1 MQYEEQTYRRL
12 LRQYE
17 ETRMRHLH
25 EQRTRR
31 DKIYAELP
39 EIAALDRQMAEDSA
53 AAARA
58 ALDGNPA
65 ALERLT
71 DTNCRISA
79 QKEEILRS
87 AGYPADILEQTYTC
101 PDCRDTGFIG
111 TEKCHCFKQ
120 ALTLAL
126 SKNSILSHI
135 LEKEN
140 FTTFSFSYYD
150 DLTADPQLHLTP
162 RDNIRKVVADARQF
176 VDEFDTVCRNLL
188 IYGNTGVGKTFLTNC
203 IAKALMDTAHH
214 VVYMTSHALFE
225 VFESHRTD
233 RSAPED
239 TSLYHYIFNC
249 DLLIIDDL
257 GTELSNA
264 FTNSWLYTCIN
275 ERYLHRRATVISTN
289 LSLEQLHDRYSER
302 IFSRITGNYTLLK
315 LIGKDIRVLKRVEE
329 AHRNTFRQP

>member
-1 MQYEEQTYRRL
+1 MQYEEQSYRHL

-17 ETRMRHLH
+17 ETRMRHLR
-25 EQRTRR
+25 EQRARR
-31 DKIYAELP
+31 DDIYAKLP
-39 EIAALDRQMAEDSA
+39 EIAAFDSRIAESSV

-58 ALDGNPA
+58 ALNGDTA
-65 ALERLT
+65 ALERLS
-71 DTNCRISA
+71 DTNRLISA
-79 QKEEILRS
+79 QKEKVLRE
-87 AGYPADILEQTYTC
+87 AGYPKDFLELTYTC
-101 PDCRDTGFIG
+101 PDCKDTGFIG

-126 SKNSILSHI
+126 SKNSTLAHI

-140 FTTFSFSYYD
+140 FETFSFSYYD

-162 RDNIRKVVADARQF
+162 RDNIRMVVADARRF
-176 VDEFDTVCRNLL
+176 VDEFDTGCRNLL

-214 VVYMTSHALFE
+214 VVYVTSHTLFE
-225 VFESHRTD
+225 TFEAHRFD
-233 RSAPED
+233 RSEDFED
-239 TSLYHYIFNC
+239 TTLYHYIFNC

-264 FTNSWLYTCIN
+264 FTNSWLYTCVN
-275 ERYLHRRATVISTN
+275 ERHLRQNATIISTN
-289 LSLEQLHDRYSER
+289 LSLEQLRDRYSER

-315 LIGKDIRVLKRVEE
+315 LIGKDIRVLKRMEE
-329 AHRNTFRQP
+329 ANRGALR